1 MKKVKA
7 VVVIDEAVDDLE
19 DGKAFYESIEEGIG
33 DYFID
38 CLLSDIN
45 SLRIHAGTHPTR
57 PLLQNALNR
66 FPFAIYYDVDNGI
79 ARVAAVLDM
88 RRDPSWI
95 RKELQDRDF

>member
-7 VVVIDEAVDDLE
+7 VVVLDEAVDDLE

-57 PLLQNALNR
+57 LLQNALTPV
-66 FPFAIYYDVDNGI
+66 PFRHLLG
-79 ARVAAVLDM
+79 RG
-88 RRDPSWI
+88 
-95 RKELQDRDF
+95 